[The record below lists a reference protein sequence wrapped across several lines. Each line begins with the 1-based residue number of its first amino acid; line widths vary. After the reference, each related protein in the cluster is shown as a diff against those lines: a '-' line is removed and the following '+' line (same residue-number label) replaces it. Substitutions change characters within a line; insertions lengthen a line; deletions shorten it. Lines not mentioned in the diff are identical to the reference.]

1 MFQEVQELRS
11 PEPKLAVLVL
21 YTVSLYKW
29 TSELFL
35 TYCHLIWRLR
45 YHDGNCS
52 KSVAKKWICVLLI
65 SIVIIST
72 CLLDQMQANSSG
84 VEFLR
89 TISKFRR
96 ERQFCHVLFTSSLK
110 PEIRHFHVS
119 GVVRAKKCTVKMCCS
134 CFAFSTYCFFDV
146 LVAVVIVAS

>member
-1 MFQEVQELRS
+1 MMGTAA
-11 PEPKLAVLVL
+11 KVLL
-21 YTVSLYKW
+21 
-29 TSELFL
+29 
-35 TYCHLIWRLR
+35 
-45 YHDGNCS
+45 
-52 KSVAKKWICVLLI
+52 KKRICVLLI

-72 CLLDQMQANSSG
+72 CLLDQVQANSSG

-96 ERQFCHVLFTSSLK
+96 ERQFCHALFTSSLK
-110 PEIRHFHVS
+110 PEIRHFHIS
-119 GVVRAKKCTVKMCCS
+119 GVVRAKKCTVKTCCS